1 MKTND
6 YSKSYLFF
14 ICFVSAMGGLLFG
27 YDWVVIGGAK
37 VFYETFFQIGD
48 SVYLQGWAMS
58 SALTGCLIGALTAG
72 MASDRYGR
80 KKMLV
85 ASAVLF
91 LVSAIGTGATGNF
104 AFTTNYAIFVEP
116 KKQPFRKVGCER
128 EEGASQKI
136 RY

>member
-91 LVSAIGTGATGNF
+91 LVSAISVSCLLGGCP
-104 AFTTNYAIFVEP
+104 VSR
-116 KKQPFRKVGCER
+116 PFP
-128 EEGASQKI
+128 S
-136 RY
+136 